1 MYTLRT
7 MRTVNKQKG
16 YIAYTLNI
24 LGIRIYAA
32 TCQMIAKQGCAWV
45 AIGADRLLPVEI
57 PDAADNAA
65 GDPLIMTVCQLRA
78 AFPDSDLIDLLTGR
92 RQISEVL
99 EQ

>member
-1 MYTLRT
+1 
-7 MRTVNKQKG
+7 MRIVNKQKG

-24 LGIRIYAA
+24 LGIRVYAA

-45 AIGADRLLPVEI
+45 TIGADRRLPVEI
-57 PDAADNAA
+57 PAEVDTIS
-65 GDPLIMTVCQLRA
+65 GDPLLLTVFQLRS

-92 RQISEVL
+92 RDLSAAL